1 MYVNIKWRRGLGKMK
16 LVERAKELL
25 KEAGYE
31 ITSEERLPNDTG
43 YQLRIDCGAV
53 VNIYDKGTYNVQG
66 KEAAPVK
73 EVLETGIAGVTQV
86 KVIKKAAG
94 SKRVFVVY
102 GHNREVR
109 DKLETMLR
117 RWDLEPI
124 FMDQIPSEG
133 QTIIEKLESATKD
146 IGFAII
152 LATADDEGHRKGHPD
167 ENAPRVRQNVVLE
180 LGMLLA
186 LLGRKRVAI
195 LLEQIENMERPSD
208 IQGLIYVPFRDDLE
222 KDAGLLLAKEM
233 AAQGFAIDIKRL

>member
-1 MYVNIKWRRGLGKMK
+1 MK
-16 LVERAKELL
+16 LEQAKEILI
-25 KEAGYE
+25 KAGRV

-43 YQLRIDCGAV
+43 DQLRIDCGAI

-66 KEAAPVK
+66 KEAALVK
-73 EVLETGIAGVTQV
+73 EALESGITSSTTVVGKEKTAV
-86 KVIKKAAG
+86 

-102 GHNREVR
+102 GHDKDVR

-124 FMDQIPSEG
+124 FMDQVPSEG

-195 LLEQIENMERPSD
+195 LQQQIESMERPSD
-208 IQGLIYVPFRDDLE
+208 IQGLIYIPFKDDLE

-233 AAQGFAIDIKRL
+233 ATQGFAIDIKRL